1 MANPKVLPD
10 VRDKVAL
17 IVGGSRGI
25 GAAAARAF
33 LEQGAKV
40 VVTGRRQALLDEFVG
55 SLPSQDN
62 IRTIAADIIDQQ
74 AMLDAVDL
82 AVSAFGRLDCAFN
95 NAGGGH
101 PPGRIHELPAEEF
114 VKSLELNLTGVFY
127 AMQAQIRAMLDCGGG
142 SIINTSSSAGLVGVP
157 RIPGYVAS
165 KHGLAG
171 LTKAAALEYAVD
183 NIRCNLIAPGPVLT
197 DAIREANMS
206 EREYQIW
213 AGAPPMKRPAV
224 PDEMVG
230 AVIWLASDASSYVT
244 GVSLPV
250 DGGYVVR

>member
-1 MANPKVLPD
+1 MANPRTLPD
-10 VRDKVAL
+10 VSGKVVL

-25 GAAAARAF
+25 GAAAATAF

-40 VVTGRRQALLDEFVG
+40 VVTGRRQSLLNEFSA
-55 SLPSQDN
+55 SLPAAAN
-62 IRTIAADIIDQQ
+62 LRTIVADITDRQ
-74 AMLDAVDL
+74 AMFDAVAL
-82 AVSAFGRLDCAFN
+82 AVDAFGRLDCAFN

-101 PPGRIHELPAEEF
+101 QPGRIHELPAEVF
-114 VKSLELNLTGVFY
+114 TQALELNLTGVYY
-127 AMQAQIRAMLDCGGG
+127 AMQAQIAAMLECGGG
-142 SIINTSSSAGLVGVP
+142 SIINTSSAAGLVGVP
-157 RIPGYVAS
+157 RLPGYVAA

-171 LTKAAALEYAVD
+171 LTKAAALEYAQD

-197 DAIREANMS
+197 DAIKEAGMS
-206 EREYQIW
+206 EREYQVW
-213 AGAPPMKRPAV
+213 AGAPPMKRAAE

-244 GVSLPV
+244 GVSLPL